1 MASVHNVL
9 IEEWAGLVI
18 GLFTGVLVMVG
29 IIILKPI
36 LFEFTTLRDLRNILS
51 TFFIPSLVGA
61 FGGIIA
67 AAIYP
72 DSSKTG
78 FGGQSF
84 EDFFGFTTTA
94 RRNFGGWAISLGFG
108 FAAAAISGI
117 IVNLLRFA
125 FPRFE
130 VYERLQ
136 DDVIWHVH
144 ITLFPFFIMKFPIS
158 FLYFIF

>member
-125 FPRFE
+125 F
-130 VYERLQ
+130 Q
-136 DDVIWHVH
+136 D
-144 ITLFPFFIMKFPIS
+144 LKYMKDFKMMS
-158 FLYFIF
+158 FGMYILLYFHFLL